1 MKPESSENTQS
12 KITKL
17 TCAKFSELCERMI
30 KTLFSFFFLNLLIR
44 ILLERIP
51 GDEHVLFEWFRF
63 KDTFKSKGLSKSNIT
78 LIVY

>member
-1 MKPESSENTQS
+1 MKPESNENTQS

-17 TCAKFSELCERMI
+17 TRAKFSELCERMI
-30 KTLFSFFFLNLLIR
+30 KTLFFNLLIR

>member
-1 MKPESSENTQS
+1 MKPESSENTQP

-30 KTLFSFFFLNLLIR
+30 KTLFFFLNLLIR

-51 GDEHVLFEWFRF
+51 GNEHVLFEWFRF

>member
-1 MKPESSENTQS
+1 MKPESNENTQS

-17 TCAKFSELCERMI
+17 TRAKFSELCERMI
-30 KTLFSFFFLNLLIR
+30 KTLFFFNLLIR

-51 GDEHVLFEWFRF
+51 GDEHVLFEWLRF

>member
-30 KTLFSFFFLNLLIR
+30 KTLFFFFNLLIR
-44 ILLERIP
+44 TLLERIP
-51 GDEHVLFEWFRF
+51 GDEHVYLSGSAL
-63 KDTFKSKGLSKSNIT
+63 KTFLNQRD
-78 LIVY
+78 